1 MRHTRLCMYIMALL
15 VLSLATTA
23 CVNGVNGS
31 VDVPAGTSVS
41 DAHTVNGSV
50 SLESH
55 AKADKAT
62 TVNGS
67 IHLDSGAQAGVAH
80 TVNGDI
86 TLARDAKIAGDAKT
100 VNGSL
105 SLAEG
110 AAVDGALINVN
121 GRIDID
127 GAHVG
132 HGITTVNGDIRI
144 TGNAVVDGGIR
155 VEKSGSG
162 NEILGIHF
170 GNGGNHVPQVVIGA
184 GATVN
189 GPLTFERRVK
199 LYVSDQA
206 RVAGPISGADA
217 VKFSGSEPP
226 AS

>member
-1 MRHTRLCMYIMALL
+1 MRHTRLCMYVVALL
-15 VLSLATTA
+15 GLTLATTA

-31 VDVPAGTSVS
+31 VDVPAGSSVS

-50 SLESH
+50 SLEAN

-67 IHLDSGAQAGVAH
+67 IHLASGAQVGVAH
-80 TVNGDI
+80 TVNGNI
-86 TLARDAKIAGDAKT
+86 TLAKGASVSGAAKT
-100 VNGSL
+100 VNGTL

-110 AAVDGALINVN
+110 AAVNGALTNVN
-121 GRIDID
+121 GRIEID
-127 GAHVG
+127 DAHVG
-132 HGITTVNGDIRI
+132 AGITTVNGDISI

-155 VEKSGSG
+155 VEKSSDNG
-162 NEILGIHF
+162 ILGIHF
-170 GNGGNHVPQVVIGA
+170 GNGSDHAPQVVIGP

-189 GPLTFERRVK
+189 GPLTFERQVK

-206 RVAGPISGADA
+206 KVAGPISGADA
-217 VKFSGSEPP
+217 VKFSGPTPP